1 MVTKRRV
8 QSMEQPKSN
17 FVEQVVQLNRTSKKT
32 SGGNSMSF
40 SAMVV
45 VGDKKGRVGVGLG
58 KAPEVSEAIRKGST
72 KARKQMITVPMYK
85 STIPHQIEVKLGAA
99 RVLLKPAPEGTGVIA
114 GGAVR
119 AVVEAAGVRNILSK
133 VLGTNNKISNVYATM
148 SALQQ
153 LQTRTEPTSKK
164 AVKETS

>member
-8 QSMEQPKSN
+8 QSMEQPKSD